1 MRLIVRGIAL
11 AALALGA
18 FAVSAWFFLY
28 EQALHAQGVVVTA
41 RIESIEAI
49 RRPTRSFGRSS
60 VSLLQDKVR
69 FSYTMPDGRRYVVAH
84 NVRLDYSLAHK
95 AGDEVKLRVDPS
107 QPRKFEVGPKDFAGK
122 GVMSGAVAML
132 LAIGA
137 GFSFWRAYWRL
148 LQDPE
153 AARVVA
159 RPKARLRRVYMR
171 WP

>member
-11 AALALGA
+11 AVLALGA
-18 FAVSAWFFLY
+18 FAVSAWLFLY

-84 NVRLDYSLAHK
+84 SVRLDYSLAHE
-95 AGDEVKLRVDPS
+95 AGDEVRLRVDPS
-107 QPRKFEVGPKDFAGK
+107 QPRRFEVGPKDFAGN
-122 GVMSGAVAML
+122 GLIAGAVGML
-132 LAIGA
+132 LAVGA
-137 GFSFWRAYWRL
+137 GLSFWQTYGTL
-148 LQDPE
+148 LQDAE

-159 RPKARLRRVYMR
+159 RPKARLQRIYMR
-171 WP
+171 RP